1 MQEAPCFGTI
11 VKVHSPVLMS
21 GACFRP
27 ALDICRVSSHRLPW
41 QPRHSPRPSTFVPR
55 GLPPVADHEGGV
67 GKTPVPSPLLPALL
81 LARGVRGHWLH
92 LPVSGLRWL
101 AWQPPPPRPAVCWV
115 LRAVA
120 GLAASPLHATVHQAI
135 CKGQGLLGAVEEM
148 RHCLPLGQ
156 CEWEHCK
163 KSELVNF

>member
-27 ALDICRVSSHRLPW
+27 ALDICRVCRVSSHRLPW

-55 GLPPVADHEGGV
+55 GCEGGV
-67 GKTPVPSPLLPALL
+67 GKTPVPSPLLLSLL

-92 LPVSGLRWL
+92 LPVSGLWGL
-101 AWQPPPPRPAVCWV
+101 ARQPPPPWPAVCWV
-115 LRAVA
+115 LRAGA

-135 CKGQGLLGAVEEM
+135 CTALQGPRPPWSSRGNETLSTARSM
-148 RHCLPLGQ
+148 
-156 CEWEHCK
+156 
-163 KSELVNF
+163 